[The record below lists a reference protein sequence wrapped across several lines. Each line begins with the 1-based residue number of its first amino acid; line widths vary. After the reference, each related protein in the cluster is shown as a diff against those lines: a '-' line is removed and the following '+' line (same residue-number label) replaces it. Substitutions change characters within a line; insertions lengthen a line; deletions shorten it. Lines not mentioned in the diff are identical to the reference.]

1 MTAAVRKKDEELT
14 TNLKCI
20 AGILMTYWT
29 YSVWGSVVKGLECN
43 MAAGRHV
50 MGKRR
55 GILIISVML
64 LSGVIPG
71 RSASDVEAK
80 CEVKNIDIFILQNRN
95 AAGAR
100 MCSGMC
106 FSFLCHAVRMIVWRN
121 VCTNFLVFVLF
132 RCMFML
138 SGGQL
143 RRFYVTGKPVLSYQM
158 CFSVC
163 P

>member
-1 MTAAVRKKDEELT
+1 MQYGGRKACDGEE
-14 TNLKCI
+14 K
-20 AGILMTYWT
+20 
-29 YSVWGSVVKGLECN
+29 
-43 MAAGRHV
+43 
-50 MGKRR
+50 

-95 AAGAR
+95 AADAR